1 MKKLTLIIFSALI
14 LSACTSNLPPEPKS
28 WKNDLSGV
36 KEEQINTNPS
46 LVTEVTGDKNVWSK

>member
-1 MKKLTLIIFSALI
+1 MKKLTLILFGTFI
-14 LSACTSNLPPEPKS
+14 LSACTSSLPPEPKS

-36 KEEQINTNPS
+36 QEEQINTNPN